1 MAEKK
6 KRLGRGLEA
15 IFGADIDSFLE
26 DIEHEGNAGGVKEL
40 DITTIR
46 PNPYQPRKTFDEES
60 LQELAAS
67 IAEHGVFQP
76 IIVRESTVGGYEL
89 IAGERRLRA
98 CKIADKRTIPA
109 IIVAIDDSQMMEISL
124 LENIQRED
132 LSAIEEA
139 EAYDQLIKR
148 LGYTQEDLAKRIGKS
163 RVHVTNMLRLLK
175 LPPEI
180 KDMVTSGKLSYGQ
193 ARTLLAV
200 DDEMT
205 AIDLAKKAA
214 KEGLTVRQLEK
225 MTTAKPVKKAEPEPD
240 IYLENVRTIMER
252 KLNTKV
258 EVTKHK
264 ISITYTDDDDLN
276 RILEVIDCLDE

>member
-1 MAEKK
+1 
-6 KRLGRGLEA
+6 
-15 IFGADIDSFLE
+15 
-26 DIEHEGNAGGVKEL
+26 
-40 DITTIR
+40 
-46 PNPYQPRKTFDEES
+46 
-60 LQELAAS
+60 
-67 IAEHGVFQP
+67 
-76 IIVRESTVGGYEL
+76 
-89 IAGERRLRA
+89 
-98 CKIADKRTIPA
+98 
-109 IIVAIDDSQMMEISL
+109 MEISL

-175 LPPEI
+175 LAPEI

-193 ARTLLAV
+193 ARTLLAI
-200 DDEMT
+200 DDEMA

-225 MTTAKPVKKAEPEPD
+225 MTATKPVKKAEPEPD

-264 ISITYTDDDDLN
+264 ITISYTDDDDLN
-276 RILEVIDCLDE
+276 RILETIDCLDE